1 MSECI
6 VLAQGTNHPEMVGAD
21 ADTRSSPLG
30 HRLMFVLLLLLA
42 FVLYAPTTLL
52 PLLKEHCEL
61 LAEEVRLKKVL
72 VQLDQEIQHRDEL
85 AKAFAQDNV
94 INERLAMLDLHY
106 TKPDEEVLPVL
117 PPDFAPPGVPE
128 PEAPPTRSA
137 LGLPDDWPPWAIKA
151 EVWANDRGLIGLFL
165 DSGLRPVFYLMAAGL
180 VIAAFV
186 LFAPRRKGRRSR
198 RNAARPVTHR
208 A

>member
-1 MSECI
+1 MTECN
-6 VLAQGTNHPEMVGAD
+6 VLAQGMDHLETTGAN
-21 ADTRSSPLG
+21 AEARSSPLG
-30 HRLMFVLLLLLA
+30 HRLMFLLLMLLA

-61 LAEEVRLKKVL
+61 LAEEVRLHKVL
-72 VQLDQEIQHRDEL
+72 TQLEQEIQHRDEL
-85 AKAFAQDNV
+85 AKAFAQDSV

-117 PPDFAPPGVPE
+117 PPDFAPPKVPE
-128 PEAPPTRSA
+128 PEVPPPRSA

-151 EVWANDRGLIGLFL
+151 EVWANGSGLIDLFL
-165 DSGLRPVFYLMAAGL
+165 DPDLRPIFFWMAGGI

-186 LFAPRRKGRRSR
+186 LFAPKRRRRRSR
-198 RNAARPVTHR
+198 RDTPRPVTQ
-208 A
+208 